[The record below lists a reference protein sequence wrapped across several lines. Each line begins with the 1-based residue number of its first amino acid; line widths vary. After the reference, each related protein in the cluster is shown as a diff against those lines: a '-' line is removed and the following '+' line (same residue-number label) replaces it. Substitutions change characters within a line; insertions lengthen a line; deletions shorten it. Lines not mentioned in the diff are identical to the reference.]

1 MKKTQSVVLSY
12 GGGTNSTA
20 LLLEWVKRGKDLDA
34 VIFADT
40 GSEQP
45 YTYEFIDQYIKPFC
59 SDHEIPFETVQ
70 YRAGSK
76 TKGVKNGDWEE
87 GEKITIYDWY
97 DYNHTVPSVHMR
109 SCTDNF
115 KIIPITR
122 LVKKKYPDA
131 LELIGIDAGESHRA
145 KQIKDPETGEM
156 IYLYENKAYPLIDW
170 EVDRKGCLK
179 IIDDHGWP
187 NPKKSGCYFCPFQSK
202 KSWVNLYHESPDLF
216 NKSLELETN
225 SQRFPNFPLFVA
237 AKPNRLDW
245 LKKEIETQRSIFDY
259 MESCSIPDENEAM
272 PCDCYDG
279 Y

>member
-1 MKKTQSVVLSY
+1 MKTKTTILSY

-20 LLLEWVKRGKDLDA
+20 LLLEWINRGKQLDA

-45 YTYEFIDQYIKPFC
+45 YTYEFIDQYVKPFC
-59 SDHEIPFETVQ
+59 EDHNIPFEIVFYKAGPRVGAVQ
-70 YRAGSK
+70 K
-76 TKGVKNGDWEE
+76 GDWEE
-87 GEKITIYDWY
+87 GQKVTIYDWY
-97 DYNHTVPSVHMR
+97 TYTRSVPSVWKR

-122 LVKKKYPDA
+122 LVKEKYPDS
-131 LELIGIDAGESHRA
+131 LELIGIDSGESHRA
-145 KQIKDPETGEM
+145 KQVEDPETGEM
-156 IYLYENKAYPLIDW
+156 IYLYPNKKYPLIDW
-170 EVDRKGCLK
+170 EIDREGCRR
-179 IIDDHGWP
+179 IIEEYGWP

-202 KSWVNLYHESPDLF
+202 KSWIDLYHKSPELF
-216 NKSLELETN
+216 NKSLELEIN
-225 SQRFPNFPLFVA
+225 SKKFPEFPLFVR

-245 LKKEIETQRSIFDY
+245 LKREIETQTNIFDY
-259 MESCSIPDENEAM
+259 MDSCEVPEENDPM

>member
-1 MKKTQSVVLSY
+1 MPRYKSTILSY

-20 LLLEWVKRGKDLDA
+20 LLIEWINRGKDLDA

-45 YTYEFIDQYIKPFC
+45 YTYQFIESYIKPYC
-59 SDHEIPFETVQ
+59 KEKKIPFETVT
-70 YRAGSK
+70 YKAGPR
-76 TKGVKNGDWEE
+76 VKAVQKGDWEE
-87 GEKITIYDWY
+87 GQVVTIYDWY
-97 DYNHTVPSVHMR
+97 AYSRSVPSVWKR

-122 LVKKKYPDA
+122 LVKEKYPDSI
-131 LELIGIDAGESHRA
+131 ELIGIDAGETHRA
-145 KQIKDPETGEM
+145 KQVEDPETGEM
-156 IYLYENKAYPLIDW
+156 IYLYPDKKYPLIEW
-170 EVDRKGCLK
+170 GIDREGCRK
-179 IIDDHGWP
+179 IITDHGWP

-202 KSWVNLYHESPDLF
+202 KDWIKLYHDSPYLF

-225 SQRFPNFPLFVA
+225 NKRFPEFPLFNK
-237 AKPNRLDW
+237 KPNRLDW
-245 LKKEIETQRSIFDY
+245 LKREIETQTNLLDY
-259 MESCSIPDENEAM
+259 AEACEIPEENDPM